1 MFGVVVY
8 WSWPWVMLIAMV
20 AMVFGFRLEVEFCH
34 GVLEEFW
41 LEVENERVY
50 KDCIL
55 QFFWVF
61 KVI

>member
-1 MFGVVVY
+1 
-8 WSWPWVMLIAMV
+8 MLIAMV

-34 GVLEEFW
+34 GVLKEFW